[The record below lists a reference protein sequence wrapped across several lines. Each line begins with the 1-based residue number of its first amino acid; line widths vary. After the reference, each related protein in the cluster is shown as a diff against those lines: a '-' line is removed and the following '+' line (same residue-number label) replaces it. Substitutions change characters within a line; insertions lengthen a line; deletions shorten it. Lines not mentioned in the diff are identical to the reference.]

1 MSFEPRRSSRSS
13 RSKINYHL
21 LVNKPRSK
29 SSNLKPSQDQVIDE
43 DSEID
48 NGNELVQMMKTKF
61 TLTSPKLKLAT
72 IPSVELE
79 MTTSPFSPTKVSDC
93 STFSILADPTLNS
106 ANQPDT
112 PPLTTSTDE
121 LKTFMRDAMRKQ
133 RIHFE
138 NQLQQ
143 QQQTQQKQLQ
153 QLKYQIQQNIQQQI
167 LQLNSEKPTLQIQEE
182 PISMPTKVN
191 KKYVPKQMQRNQQ
204 HTKKPIMKSETLKQH
219 TATSKHANSAAGT
232 ASSATKPLSKAL
244 TKPTLFPPPK
254 EKDYST
260 RKPRKIDAMI
270 LGSSIVKHVKG
281 RAIKQSSGTYVK
293 VCSYPGADTE
303 KICDHAEVELKY
315 SAPKTIIIHGGGNDL
330 AYGTTADEA
339 ADNIAY
345 LGLEL
350 IDRGVK
356 NIAISSMTP
365 RYMLKNEINNFNR
378 LIKGMC
384 RTYDFDYIEHK
395 NISYNKHV
403 CQDGVHLNYDGV
415 EILSEN
421 FASYL
426 KDFSLGNE
434 E

>member
-1 MSFEPRRSSRSS
+1 MDENFSPSKIINAEMSFEPRRSSRSS
-13 RSKINYHL
+13 RSKINYHQ

-29 SSNLKPSQDQVIDE
+29 SCSNLKPSQEQVIDE

-133 RIHFE
+133 HIHFE

-191 KKYVPKQMQRNQQ
+191 KKYEPKQMQRNQQ

-244 TKPTLFPPPK
+244 TKPTLFPP
-254 EKDYST
+254 ST
-260 RKPRKIDAMI
+260 
-270 LGSSIVKHVKG
+270 
-281 RAIKQSSGTYVK
+281 
-293 VCSYPGADTE
+293 
-303 KICDHAEVELKY
+303 
-315 SAPKTIIIHGGGNDL
+315 
-330 AYGTTADEA
+330 
-339 ADNIAY
+339 
-345 LGLEL
+345 
-350 IDRGVK
+350 
-356 NIAISSMTP
+356 
-365 RYMLKNEINNFNR
+365 
-378 LIKGMC
+378 
-384 RTYDFDYIEHK
+384 
-395 NISYNKHV
+395 
-403 CQDGVHLNYDGV
+403 
-415 EILSEN
+415 
-421 FASYL
+421 
-426 KDFSLGNE
+426 
-434 E
+434 